1 MSDFDADVIVI
12 GSGPAGVSAALPLVE
27 AGRRVLMID
36 GGDDARA
43 DATAPWR
50 RMLGGHLEALTPDDG
65 LSPKLRGPEARRV
78 VGAFTRHAR
87 FAEQDFLALGALAR
101 GGLSRIWGGGVAE
114 LDNADMLDWP
124 ISTEDLQPSY
134 QAVAQRV
141 GVSGVSDDEM
151 AGFYGSSTSVLPA
164 PPLGPTAAVLLERY
178 ARRKAQPGFALGR
191 ARNALLTVAQDDR
204 QENRQICDLSL
215 GCLWGCERGAIYDA
229 RQDIA
234 RLRRHPNF
242 VLRDRTVAVRLAR
255 TMNGWEIT
263 TADGA
268 PPLRTQRLVVAAGTL
283 GSLHLIAPLLDPLPA
298 LRLENSPVIALPLLV
313 RKRLG
318 ADAPAQGHALA
329 QLGFRLAC
337 SAAPGDYVSGAIY
350 EITALPPSSFAARL
364 PFGRRAATAIVRALA
379 PAMLV
384 ATVYFPG
391 RYSANEVTVEAS
403 AHGPRIHI
411 RGGVSDRFDA
421 TARTVR
427 RQLKKIWRRLGARVL
442 PGGSL
447 ATAGTDAHLGGLFP
461 MGNPA
466 PHGTSRFGELNAAP
480 GLFVV
485 DGAVLPSIPSKFTT
499 LTIMANA
506 DRIGR
511 HLAGAA

>member
-1 MSDFDADVIVI
+1 MSELDADVIVI

-36 GGDDARA
+36 GGDDTRA
-43 DATAPWR
+43 GTAAPWQR
-50 RMLGGHLEALTPDDG
+50 VLGDHLEALAPDDG
-65 LSPKLRGPEARRV
+65 LSPKLRAPEARRV
-78 VGAFTRHAR
+78 IGAFVRQAR
-87 FAEQDFLALGALAR
+87 FEEQDFLALGALAR

-114 LDNADMLDWP
+114 LDDGDILDWP
-124 ISTEDLQPSY
+124 IAAEELQPSY
-134 QAVAQRV
+134 QAVAGRV
-141 GVSGVSDDEM
+141 GISGASDDDM
-151 AGFYGSSTSVLPA
+151 AGFYGASAPVLPA
-164 PPLGPTAAVLLERY
+164 PPLGPTAAMLLERY
-178 ARRKAQPGFALGR
+178 RRRKAQPGFALGH
-191 ARNALLTVAQDDR
+191 ARNALLTVAQD
-204 QENRQICDLSL
+204 NRQACDLSL

-242 VLRDRTVAVRLAR
+242 VLRDRMTALGLAHAAD
-255 TMNGWEIT
+255 GWEVT
-263 TADGA
+263 TAGGA
-268 PPLRTQRLVVAAGTL
+268 PALRAPRLVVAAGTL
-283 GSLHLIAPLLDPLPA
+283 GSLRLIAPLLDPLPT

-313 RKRLG
+313 RRRLG
-318 ADAPAQGHALA
+318 AEAPAQGHALA

-350 EITALPPSSFAARL
+350 EITALPPSSLAARL
-364 PFGRRAATAIVRALA
+364 PFGRRAATTIIRALA

-391 RYSANEVTVEAS
+391 RYSANEVTVAPS
-403 AHGPRIHI
+403 AHGPHIRI

-421 TARTVR
+421 TARAVR

-442 PGGSL
+442 PGGAL

-485 DGAVLPSIPSKFTT
+485 DGSVLPSIPSKFTT

-511 HLAGAA
+511 YLAEFA

>member
-1 MSDFDADVIVI
+1 MSEPDADVIVI

-36 GGDDARA
+36 GGDDTRA
-43 DATAPWR
+43 DTGAPWR
-50 RMLGGHLEALTPDDG
+50 RMLGDRLEALAPDDG
-65 LSPKLRGPEARRV
+65 LSPKLRAPEARRV
-78 VGAFTRHAR
+78 IGAFARQAR
-87 FAEQDFLALGALAR
+87 FEEQDFLALGALAR
-101 GGLSRIWGGGVAE
+101 GGLSRIWGGGIAE
-114 LDNADMLDWP
+114 VDDADILDWP
-124 ISTEDLQPSY
+124 ISATELQPSY
-134 QAVAQRV
+134 QAVAGRV
-141 GVSGVSDDEM
+141 GVSGASDDDM
-151 AGFYGSSTSVLPA
+151 AGFYGASAPVLPA

-191 ARNALLTVAQDDR
+191 ARNALLTAAQDDR
-204 QENRQICDLSL
+204 QENRQICDLSF

-229 RQDIA
+229 RQDVA

-242 VLRDRTVAVRLAR
+242 VLRDRMTALGLAR
-255 TMNGWEIT
+255 TADGWEIA
-263 TADGA
+263 TAGGA
-268 PPLRTQRLVVAAGTL
+268 PALRAPRLVVAAGTL
-283 GSLHLIAPLLDPLPA
+283 GTLRLIAPLLEPTPT

-313 RKRLG
+313 RRRLG
-318 ADAPAQGHALA
+318 ATAPAQGHALA

-337 SAAPGDYVSGAIY
+337 SATPGDYVSGAIY
-350 EITALPPSSFAARL
+350 EITALPPSSLAARL
-364 PFGRRAATAIVRALA
+364 PFGRRAATTIIRALA

-391 RYSANEVTVEAS
+391 RYSANEVTVAPS
-403 AHGPRIHI
+403 VHGPHIRI

-421 TARTVR
+421 TARAVR

-442 PGGSL
+442 PGGAL

-461 MGNPA
+461 MGSPA

-485 DGAVLPSIPSKFTT
+485 DGSVLPSISSKFTT